1 MEIQQRGS
9 KMTFGKNTPETSP
22 EKSIKS
28 HEPESIQSYFG
39 SSPKL
44 IHDEK
49 EMELSSNSS

>member
-1 MEIQQRGS
+1 
-9 KMTFGKNTPETSP
+9 MTFGKNTPETSP